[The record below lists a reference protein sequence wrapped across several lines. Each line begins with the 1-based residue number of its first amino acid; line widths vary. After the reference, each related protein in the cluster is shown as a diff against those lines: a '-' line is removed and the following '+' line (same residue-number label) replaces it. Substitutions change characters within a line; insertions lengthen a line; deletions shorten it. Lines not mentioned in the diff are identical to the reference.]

1 MEAREELYWK
11 THADYK
17 RNREH
22 DRKSWSFQIRIN
34 SVLIEPK
41 HLENKKRQQHKQN
54 VHKQPFQLIAHL
66 ISPPYQMFTKLS
78 EKVHKIYTFL
88 DSIIQISEKGF
99 RDIHH

>member
-66 ISPPYQMFTKLS
+66 ISPPINCSQNFQKKYIK
-78 EKVHKIYTFL
+78 YTHF
-88 DSIIQISEKGF
+88 
-99 RDIHH
+99 